1 MRGQAGAGSQGGL
14 YRHVGACLLL
24 CVLVA
29 STDACKGAVPAC
41 TVRSEA
47 PRVDYNSFG
56 NSLSSLRRAS
66 WRVRRAPLGD
76 VVLSAIVRAHLFRA
90 HEWAQSTRSP
100 QPRLVLRPL
109 RRLHLPTVPSHAVP
123 PAVLPPRTTL
133 RRAAAGAP
141 SHRRPQP
148 RGRTRGWRQHR
159 RRPQLASWLAG
170 S

>member
-76 VVLSAIVRAHLFRA
+76 ARRDASRRVSRVGDVVLEVARRLRWHAPKSLSGESRWQINHPVESAALLLLQRR
-90 HEWAQSTRSP
+90 QSTVGTARL
-100 QPRLVLRPL
+100 PRHSDLCC
-109 RRLHLPTVPSHAVP
+109 LPTCS
-123 PAVLPPRTTL
+123 RTL
-133 RRAAAGAP
+133 SG
-141 SHRRPQP
+141 
-148 RGRTRGWRQHR
+148 
-159 RRPQLASWLAG
+159 G
-170 S
+170 SR

>member
-76 VVLSAIVRAHLFRA
+76 A
-90 HEWAQSTRSP
+90 
-100 QPRLVLRPL
+100 
-109 RRLHLPTVPSHAVP
+109 RRDALP
-123 PAVLPPRTTL
+123 
-133 RRAAAGAP
+133 
-141 SHRRPQP
+141 
-148 RGRTRGWRQHR
+148 
-159 RRPQLASWLAG
+159 
-170 S
+170 